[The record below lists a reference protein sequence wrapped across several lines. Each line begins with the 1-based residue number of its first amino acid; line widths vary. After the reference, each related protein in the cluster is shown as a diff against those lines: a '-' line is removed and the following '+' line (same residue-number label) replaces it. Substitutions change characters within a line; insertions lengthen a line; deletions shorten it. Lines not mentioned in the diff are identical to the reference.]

1 MSRNSGEATL
11 LECLK
16 HYFYGVVTLGCQ
28 IFWQTEGPAKVLRRQ
43 KKKKIGTIL
52 CRNSDFTHDLSLKL
66 LQFTVCGT
74 LDVTVYC
81 DRRLPG
87 KSRPLRK

>member
-1 MSRNSGEATL
+1 MSETLFLQSSDTSMSGILANRRSCKG
-11 LECLK
+11 LEK
-16 HYFYGVVTLGCQ
+16 T
-28 IFWQTEGPAKVLRRQ
+28 
-43 KKKKIGTIL
+43 KKKFGTVL
-52 CRNSDFTHDLSLKL
+52 CRNSDLTHDLSLKL

-74 LDVTVYC
+74 LGVTVYC